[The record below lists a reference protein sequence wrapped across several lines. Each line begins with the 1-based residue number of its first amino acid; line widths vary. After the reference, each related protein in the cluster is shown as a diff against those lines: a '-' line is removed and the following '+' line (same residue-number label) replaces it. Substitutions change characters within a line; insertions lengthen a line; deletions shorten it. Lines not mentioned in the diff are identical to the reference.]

1 MSQNSHKV
9 HRFVSNDFSVRV
21 AAVNATDVVR
31 EMQKLQGTLPLPTV
45 AVGRAMVGATLMASH
60 LKESQQIGLYVRG
73 NGVMSAVY
81 AEAHFEG
88 QVRGY
93 TPHALYEPAAYPA
106 DLSLHDS
113 IGEGTLT
120 VTRHQPFQKQP
131 FQGTVELVSGEIG
144 DDIAYYLQQSQQ
156 IRSLVSL
163 GVYLDTYGKVRAAGG
178 LLIEVMPGVEEAIVE
193 KIQDNADKLKTTL
206 AYHRR
211 GFTGDGAFVDAGDAF
226 DNFAIRR
233 DQLAGFDQDKIAAAQ
248 VGRRGGF
255 EQRAVLRIRQ
265 QLGHRVGSGA
275 AQAFGSRAAAAFG
288 DRFREGGEQHCQP
301 QPEGDSERERGG
313 LVFDQRL
320 DADDAGQHGDHF
332 GDEDHRVAHQ
342 LRGIELGETVAR
354 GAGDNGPVE
363 QGDGVGF
370 GGGHGGGSLSQGRKA
385 MVFFF

>member
-193 KIQDNADKLKTTL
+193 KIQDNADKLKTTVSKL
-206 AYHRR
+206 IL
-211 GFTGDGAFVDAGDAF
+211 DGAHPTDIMRPYLEGIPFTELDHEYPLIYACPCDKDRVVRALETLGVDE
-226 DNFAIRR
+226 
-233 DQLAGFDQDKIAAAQ
+233 LQDMINKSEKAEVVCQ
-248 VGRRGGF
+248 MCGRPYTIDIP
-255 EQRAVLRIRQ
+255 ELEELR
-265 QLGHRVGSGA
+265 V
-275 AQAFGSRAAAAFG
+275 
-288 DRFREGGEQHCQP
+288 
-301 QPEGDSERERGG
+301 
-313 LVFDQRL
+313 RL
-320 DADDAGQHGDHF
+320 Y
-332 GDEDHRVAHQ
+332 RNT
-342 LRGIELGETVAR
+342 L
-354 GAGDNGPVE
+354 N
-363 QGDGVGF
+363 
-370 GGGHGGGSLSQGRKA
+370 
-385 MVFFF
+385 